1 MNLLC
6 KGSTPLVIAT
16 ALALC
21 VSCKSDSKEEKGTD
35 KTSETTAANSKPADI
50 KPADTKPEKAK
61 PEEAKPENND
71 AEEKIDPS
79 QMEHDPNATDTVK
92 AVDFKGKLPD
102 DLREQD
108 SIKGKFDS
116 IAGWTDK
123 YGLHALVF
131 STTVSEKNDEV
142 SSMLIADLWARE
154 GDAWTSQRQF
164 KASVDK
170 CQFDTELKAHTGDWS
185 ITDLDK
191 DGLGEVSFAWSVGCR
206 SDVSS
211 VTHKVL
217 MVTFK
222 DAEYKK
228 FVLRG
233 NTGIKMAGEV
243 EGGEFKADKAFES
256 APKEFL
262 AHAEMVWKNTS
273 IETME

>member
-21 VSCKSDSKEEKGTD
+21 VSCKSDSKEEKGKA
-35 KTSETTAANSKPADI
+35 KTSETTAANSKPADTKPADTKPADT
-50 KPADTKPEKAK
+50 KPADTKPE
-61 PEEAKPENND
+61 D
-71 AEEKIDPS
+71 VEEKIDPA

-123 YGLHALVF
+123 YGMHALVF
-131 STTVSEKNDEV
+131 STTVSEKDDEI
-142 SSMLIADLWARE
+142 SSMLIADLFTRE

-206 SDVSS
+206 SDVSP

-228 FVLRG
+228 YVLRG
-233 NTGIKMAGEV
+233 KTGIKMAGEV

-256 APKEFL
+256 APKEFF
-262 AHAEMVWKNTS
+262 AHAEMVWANTS

>member
-6 KGSTPLVIAT
+6 KGSTPLVIAA

-21 VSCKSDSKEEKGTD
+21 VSCKSDSKEEKGKD
-35 KTSETTAANSKPADI
+35 KTSEKEAANSKPADT
-50 KPADTKPEKAK
+50 KPADTKPE
-61 PEEAKPENND
+61 EAKPED
-71 AEEKIDPS
+71 DGTEEKIDPAH
-79 QMEHDPNATDTVK
+79 MEQDPNATDTVK

-102 DLREQD
+102 DGLLEADQL
-108 SIKGKFDS
+108 KGKFHS

-123 YGLHALVF
+123 HGLHALVF
-131 STTVSEKNDEV
+131 STTVSEKEDEV
-142 SSMLIADLWARE
+142 SSMLIADLFSRE

-170 CQFDTELKAHTGDWS
+170 CQFDTELKAQTGDWS

-206 SDVSS
+206 SDVSP

-217 MVTFK
+217 LVTFK

-228 FVLRG
+228 YVLRG

-243 EGGEFKADKAFES
+243 EGGEFKADKVFET